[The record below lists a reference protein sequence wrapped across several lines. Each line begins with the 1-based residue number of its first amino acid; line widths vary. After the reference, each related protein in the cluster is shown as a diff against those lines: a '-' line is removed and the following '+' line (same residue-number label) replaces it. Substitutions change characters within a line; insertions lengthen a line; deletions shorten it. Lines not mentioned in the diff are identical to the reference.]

1 MIAAQPRTAPRPEVL
16 FSQHDIAR
24 RVGEIGGEVARAFE
38 GREICVVG
46 LMKSCLVF
54 MGDLIR
60 AVPLDMT
67 CHFLEAS
74 SLRDHAGGTTFRT
87 DIVYSTDIPY
97 QGRDVL
103 LLEGVVDTGIT
114 LSFLLDH
121 IREYGPQSLR
131 VCAIIDK
138 PGDRKVDVRPDW
150 AIFTLREPLAGD
162 RFIVGYGLDH
172 AEQYRGLP
180 FLGTIPRPVGPAE
193 GRKITIS
200 RPGGPEQ

>member
-1 MIAAQPRTAPRPEVL
+1 MAEAEVL
-16 FSQHDIAR
+16 VSQQEIAR
-24 RVGEIGGEVARAFE
+24 RVAEIGGQVARAFD
-38 GREICVVG
+38 GREVCVVG

-67 CHFLEAS
+67 CHFLQAS
-74 SLRDHAGGTTFRT
+74 SLREQPEAGTLRT
-87 DIVYSTDIPY
+87 DIVYSTEIPY
-97 QGRDVL
+97 AGRDVL

-114 LSFLLDH
+114 LNFLLDH
-121 IREYGPQSLR
+121 IREHGPQSLK
-131 VCAIIDK
+131 VCVLIDK
-138 PGDRKVDVRPDW
+138 PGERKVDVRPDW
-150 AIFTLREPLAGD
+150 AVYTAPEPMRDD

-172 AEQYRGLP
+172 AEHYRGLP

>member
-1 MIAAQPRTAPRPEVL
+1 MTPQPEVL
-16 FSQHDIAR
+16 VSPQDIAR

-38 GREICVVG
+38 GRELCVVG

-60 AVPLDMT
+60 AVPLEMT
-67 CHFLEAS
+67 CHFLQAS
-74 SLRDHAGGTTFRT
+74 SLREQAGAGPLRT

-114 LSFLLDH
+114 LNFLLDH
-121 IREYGPQSLR
+121 IREHGPQSLK
-131 VCAIIDK
+131 VCVLIDK

-150 AIFTLREPLAGD
+150 AVHTVREPLKDD

-172 AEQYRGLP
+172 AEHYRGLP

-200 RPGGPEQ
+200 RPGGTEQ

>member
-1 MIAAQPRTAPRPEVL
+1 VKATPQVL
-16 FSQHDIAR
+16 VSQQDIAR
-24 RVGEIGGEVARAFE
+24 RVAEIGGEVTRAFA
-38 GREICVVG
+38 GREVCVVG

-67 CHFLEAS
+67 CHFLQAS
-74 SLRDHAGGTTFRT
+74 SLREQAGAGPLRT

-97 QGRDVL
+97 GGRDVL
-103 LLEGVVDTGIT
+103 LLEGVVDTGVT
-114 LSFLLDH
+114 LNFLLDH
-121 IREYGPQSLR
+121 IREHGPQSLK

-138 PGDRKVDVRPDW
+138 PAERKVDVQPDW
-150 AIFTLREPLAGD
+150 AVFTVREPLQDG

-172 AEQYRGLP
+172 AESYRGLP

>member
-1 MIAAQPRTAPRPEVL
+1 MTARPEVL
-16 FSQHDIAR
+16 VSQEEIAK
-24 RVGEIGGEVARAFE
+24 RVAQIGSEVARAFE
-38 GREICVVG
+38 GREVCVVG

-60 AVPLDMT
+60 TVPLDMT
-67 CHFLEAS
+67 CHFLQAS
-74 SLRDHAGGTTFRT
+74 SLRERAGAGTLRT

-97 QGRDVL
+97 GGRDVL

-114 LSFLLDH
+114 LNFLLDH
-121 IREYGPQSLR
+121 IREHRPESLK
-131 VCAIIDK
+131 VCVLIDK
-138 PGDRKVDVRPDW
+138 PGERKVDVRPDW
-150 AIFTLREPLAGD
+150 AVYTAAGPVRDD

-172 AEQYRGLP
+172 EERYRGLP

>member
-1 MIAAQPRTAPRPEVL
+1 MMSKPEVL
-16 FSQHDIAR
+16 VSQQDIAR
-24 RVGEIGGEVARAFE
+24 RVAEIGGEVARAFA

-67 CHFLEAS
+67 CHFLQTS
-74 SLRDHAGGTTFRT
+74 SLRELPGAGTLRT
-87 DIVYSTDIPY
+87 DIVYSTEIPY
-97 QGRDVL
+97 AGRDVL
-103 LLEGVVDTGIT
+103 LLDGVVDTGIT
-114 LSFLLDH
+114 LNFLLDH
-121 IREYGPQSLR
+121 IHEHGPQSLK
-131 VCAIIDK
+131 VCVLIDK
-138 PGDRKVDVRPDW
+138 PGERKVDVRPDW
-150 AIFTLREPLAGD
+150 AVYTSREPIKDD

-172 AEQYRGLP
+172 AEHYRGLP

>member
-1 MIAAQPRTAPRPEVL
+1 MMARPEVL
-16 FSQHDIAR
+16 VSQQDIAK
-24 RVGEIGGEVARAFE
+24 RVAEIGGEVARAFE
-38 GREICVVG
+38 GREVCVVG

-67 CHFLEAS
+67 CHFLQAS
-74 SLRDHAGGTTFRT
+74 SLREQAGAGTLRT

-97 QGRDVL
+97 EGRDVL

-114 LSFLLDH
+114 LNFLLDH
-121 IREYGPQSLR
+121 IRDKGPASMR
-131 VCAIIDK
+131 VASIIDK
-138 PGDRKVDVRPDW
+138 PGERKVDVQPDW
-150 AIFTLREPLAGD
+150 AVFTVRQPREDG

-172 AEQYRGLP
+172 ADHYRGLP

>member
-1 MIAAQPRTAPRPEVL
+1 VIAAQPRTPPRPEVL

-24 RVGEIGGEVARAFE
+24 RVGEIGSEVARAFE

-46 LMKSCLVF
+46 LMKSCLIF

-60 AVPLDMT
+60 AVPLDLT
-67 CHFLEAS
+67 CHFLETS
-74 SLRDHAGGTTFRT
+74 SLREQAGATLRT

-121 IREYGPQSLR
+121 IREHGPQSLK

-172 AEQYRGLP
+172 AGQYRGLP

>member
-1 MIAAQPRTAPRPEVL
+1 MMARPEVL
-16 FSQHDIAR
+16 VRQEEIAK
-24 RVGEIGGEVARAFE
+24 RVAQIGSEVARAFE

-67 CHFLEAS
+67 CHFLQAS
-74 SLRDHAGGTTFRT
+74 SLREQAGTGTLRT
-87 DIVYSTDIPY
+87 DIVYSTEIPY
-97 QGRDVL
+97 EGRDVL
-103 LLEGVVDTGIT
+103 LLESVVDTGIT
-114 LSFLLDH
+114 LNFLLDH
-121 IREYGPQSLR
+121 IREHGPRSLK
-131 VCAIIDK
+131 VCVLIDK

-150 AIFTLREPLAGD
+150 AVHTVREPLKDD

-172 AEQYRGLP
+172 EERYRGLP